1 MMRKKVTS
9 MFNDI
14 LNAFSEF
21 QQELNLLSSNMR
33 SRVFDRTFCPAVV
46 KVVDGVSEVTVH
58 FEDGSKSVVKF
69 SDFGCSSLE
78 NAVLYALVMRTF
90 GLVDPETSEVV
101 CPGLK
106 KSLKRVIET
115 RVVREKPEMEK
126 PETAKPKTEEKKDPI
141 PDKMAASE
149 FFKNEEKEDEDEH
162 GSQKTKKMSKI
173 AEQLQKLGSSE
184 SWNSEGYVRPKKPFS
199 QFSQEEKRAYW
210 RWQNKK
216 RRKTA

>member
-9 MFNDI
+9 MFSDI

-115 RVVREKPEMEK
+115 RVVREKPE
-126 PETAKPKTEEKKDPI
+126 TAKPETEEKKDPI

-149 FFKNEEKEDEDEH
+149 FFKNNEEKDEKDEH

-173 AEQLQKLGSSE
+173 AEQLQKLGSSKF
-184 SWNSEGYVRPKKPFS
+184 WNSEEYVRPKKPFS

>member
-21 QQELNLLSSNMR
+21 QQELNLLSSSMR

-115 RVVREKPEMEK
+115 RVVREKPETAK
-126 PETAKPKTEEKKDPI
+126 PETAKPETA
-141 PDKMAASE
+141 DKMAASE

-173 AEQLQKLGSSE
+173 AEQLQKLGSSKF
-184 SWNSEGYVRPKKPFS
+184 WNSEGYVRPKKPFS

>member
-9 MFNDI
+9 MFSDI

-115 RVVREKPEMEK
+115 RVVREKPETAK
-126 PETAKPKTEEKKDPI
+126 PETA
-141 PDKMAASE
+141 DKMAASE
-149 FFKNEEKEDEDEH
+149 FFKNEEEKEEEKEDEH

-173 AEQLQKLGSSE
+173 AEQLQKLGSSKF
-184 SWNSEGYVRPKKPFS
+184 WNSEGYVRPKKPFS